1 MSNSSAGMVFLP
13 AGEGM
18 RGTLQVPGD
27 KSISHRAVILGAVN
41 DGPVTITGFLRS
53 ADTLATVDAVR
64 ALGVSVED
72 SDEELIVHGG
82 GWEGL
87 TEPEDVIDV
96 ANSGT
101 LIRLLPGLVASR
113 DFLAVFTGDATIRR
127 RPMARVLAPLA
138 AMGASVAGRRGDT
151 LPPIAV
157 RGGALRGLA
166 HHLNVA
172 SAQVKSCI
180 LLAGLQADGE
190 TTIYEPAASRD
201 HTERMIRFAGGE
213 VEREGGADGSGVL
226 RVRPTQS
233 LHMDRLAVPG
243 DISSAAFFVVAAL
256 LTPDSEVTLT
266 NVGLNPTRTG
276 LLTVLTRMG
285 AHIDVQ
291 PDPLQEPEPVG
302 CVVARTSSLIATD
315 IQAAEVPGLID
326 ELPLFLL
333 AAASARGTSRLRG
346 AAELRAKESDRL
358 KAMAELLKALDVDVV
373 EYPDG
378 MDVIGRPE
386 GPRGGTVRAYADHRL
401 AMVAAVAG
409 AASQEGV
416 TVDDVRCIA
425 VSFPDFIDAFAA
437 LGGRSRTTGC
447 APGVL
452 RVRHEARQ

>member
-1 MSNSSAGMVFLP
+1 M
-13 AGEGM
+13 
-18 RGTLQVPGD
+18 TVP
-27 KSISHRAVILGAVN
+27 HQQAWRRA
-41 DGPVTITGFLRS
+41 
-53 ADTLATVDAVR
+53 
-64 ALGVSVED
+64 
-72 SDEELIVHGG
+72 
-82 GWEGL
+82 
-87 TEPEDVIDV
+87 
-96 ANSGT
+96 
-101 LIRLLPGLVASR
+101 
-113 DFLAVFTGDATIRR
+113 
-127 RPMARVLAPLA
+127 
-138 AMGASVAGRRGDT
+138 
-151 LPPIAV
+151 
-157 RGGALRGLA
+157 RGLA
-166 HHLNVA
+166 HTSTWPRPVSPA
-172 SAQVKSCI
+172 Y
-180 LLAGLQADGE
+180 LAGLQVDGDHYLRTCCFAITPE
-190 TTIYEPAASRD
+190 RTRSGFAAGKSNGGRSRWTWSTGYISTQFLHGDPTGRTCYGEVQPPSSRAASL
-201 HTERMIRFAGGE
+201 MPWI
-213 VEREGGADGSGVL
+213 L
-226 RVRPTQS
+226 
-233 LHMDRLAVPG
+233 
-243 DISSAAFFVVAAL
+243 
-256 LTPDSEVTLT
+256 VTHYL
-266 NVGLNPTRTG
+266 GLNLFYLACSTK
-276 LLTVLTRMG
+276 LTRMG